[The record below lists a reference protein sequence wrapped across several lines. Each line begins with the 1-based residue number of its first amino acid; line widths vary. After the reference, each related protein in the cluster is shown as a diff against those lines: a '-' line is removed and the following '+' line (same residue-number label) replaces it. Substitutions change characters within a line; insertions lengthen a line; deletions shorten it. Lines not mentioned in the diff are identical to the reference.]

1 MGRKK
6 GWTNGMSLL
15 DRLLGKIIIDTKTDC
30 WEWQGGTNNIGY
42 GMMRDGPK
50 MRTTH
55 RVSYEEH
62 NLQKIPS
69 HLVVMHSCDN
79 KLCVNPAHLSLGTR
93 KDNTDDMIRK
103 GRNNYF
109 GGKGFTAMKG
119 KKMPRTLCTHCNRDI
134 PNTVYPRYHGE
145 KCKLKGKTL

>member
-1 MGRKK
+1 MGRQKD
-6 GWTNGMSLL
+6 GRTLL
-15 DRLLGKIIIDTKTDC
+15 ERLLNKIIINKVTDC

-42 GMMRDGPK
+42 GMMRDDQK

-62 NLQKIPS
+62 SQTKIPN

-93 KDNTDDMIRK
+93 KDNTLDMYRK
-103 GRNNYF
+103 GRHRF
-109 GGKGFTAMKG
+109 WGAISRKGVTRPKL
-119 KKMPRTLCTHCNRDI
+119 KCVHCEALVAIHLIN
-134 PNTVYPRYHGE
+134 RYHNE
-145 KCKLKGKTL
+145 KCKHKQKE